1 MAADPPTRHCC
12 PILPAAI
19 ALAKYTFRPL
29 PGIPDMVLQLSQ
41 GLITY
46 GGVIMNS
53 VVNLN
58 FTAISTSSGYDLSS
72 QHPGFTIRPLSFCYS
87 PGSSFSTY
95 ALPNT
100 FFSVNSS
107 ESLAASLLQVTT
119 TLASSPSPGDV
130 AASWQSAWPPT
141 LVIDQDVTAAA
152 VLQLASSQGGSVSLD
167 MPLLL
172 MGPVAPSQ
180 LGVPLQTSVTL
191 DLAGCIGCIT
201 LSGNTTHV
209 YLLNLHLTGL
219 EMRVGGNSSG
229 VEGAQLVLPL
239 WAFQFNRSGSLPYVH
254 LRNCSLIL
262 SQQEFSTL
270 LGLLGGL
277 PAGSAARAAAAG
289 AQLQV
294 RSGGQGTRRAGG
306 QGSYA

>member
-1 MAADPPTRHCC
+1 MSG
-12 PILPAAI
+12 LPDA
-19 ALAKYTFRPL
+19 
-29 PGIPDMVLQLSQ
+29 VLMTQDT
-41 GLITY
+41 ITY
-46 GGVIMNS
+46 EGAILTS
-53 VVNLN
+53 IINLN
-58 FTAISTSSGYDLSS
+58 FTAISTSSGYDLST
-72 QHPGFTIRPLSFCYS
+72 QHPGFTIQPLFYCHS
-87 PGSSFSTY
+87 PRSSHSAF
-95 ALPNT
+95 ALPNS
-100 FFSVNSS
+100 FFNVNSS
-107 ESLAASLLQVTT
+107 ESLATSLLQVTT
-119 TLASSPSPGDV
+119 TLASSPFPGDV
-130 AASWQSAWPPT
+130 AASWQSGWPAT
-141 LVIDQDVTAAA
+141 LVIDQDVTAVA

-239 WAFQFNRSGSLPYVH
+239 WAFQLNRSGSFPYVH

-262 SQQEFSTL
+262 PQQEFSTL

-277 PAGSAARAAAAG
+277 PVGSAAAAG

-294 RSGGQGTRRAGG
+294 RAGG
-306 QGSYA
+306 QVVHTHFNRKVVCLCV